1 VGGSLIWLLVAL
13 GFGVAELLAGS
24 GSFFLAPFAVG
35 AAVAALADSIAGE
48 TAAAVVF
55 VFVSIL
61 TLMSVRPLV
70 RRRLTS
76 GPALRTGGAALVG
89 RRAVVVERIA
99 NHEGVGRIRIDGEI
113 WSARCFDDDE
123 VIEPGTRVD
132 VVEIRGATALVME

>member
-1 VGGSLIWLLVAL
+1 MGGWIIWLLVAL

-35 AAVAALADSIAGE
+35 AALAALADGIAGE
-48 TAAAVVF
+48 TAAAVIF
-55 VFVSIL
+55 VAASVL

-70 RRRLTS
+70 QRRLTS
-76 GPALRTGGAALVG
+76 GPTLRTGAAALVG

-113 WSARCFDDDE
+113 WTARCFDEDE
-123 VIEPGTRVD
+123 VIEAGTRVD
-132 VVEIRGATALVME
+132 VVEIKGATALVME